1 LFSNP
6 QIVETKMLLKDER
19 KIKRNA
25 ESVMISI
32 TNKNKGWG
40 LLEFKLLLDGQEFKL
55 IEFKIYLTITN

>member
-1 LFSNP
+1 
-6 QIVETKMLLKDER
+6 MLLKDER

-25 ESVMISI
+25 ESVTISI